1 VFIPENFWF
10 PVPLED
16 FDSVTN
22 PNAAMPLAQFADPWR
37 KVQIKQETEVSYFLF
52 VLFSNH

>member
-1 VFIPENFWF
+1 
-10 PVPLED
+10 
-16 FDSVTN
+16 VTN

-52 VLFSNH
+52 VLISNH